1 MKSIRRVLVLAPLC
15 ATLTLAC
22 SSLPP
27 PGSSYDHDANFS
39 SLKTYGW
46 YSDPAED
53 KTVGSSIV
61 DTRFVEDHV
70 KKNIVEILGKK
81 GYRPAGDATPDFY
94 TDYHTRVAAI
104 VQQDQYGRYAWWAM
118 PTYLGTQTYR
128 EGTLAVDVRD
138 ASKKLIWRGWVTKLY
153 GKSPEAIAKNI
164 RRAVE
169 EILASFP
176 PGATPRS

>member
-1 MKSIRRVLVLAPLC
+1 MKSARIFLPPLVALLALS
-15 ATLTLAC
+15 C
-22 SSLPP
+22 SSMPP
-27 PGSSYDHDANFS
+27 PQSSWDHEADFS
-39 SLKTYGW
+39 KLKTFGW

-70 KKNIVEILGKK
+70 KKEVSALLGKK
-81 GYRPAGDATPDFY
+81 GYRPAGDAAPDFY
-94 TDYHTRVAAI
+94 ADYHTRVAAI

-128 EGTLAVDVRD
+128 EGTLAIDVRD
-138 ASKKLIWRGWVTKLY
+138 PSKKLIWRGWVTRLY
-153 GKSPEAIAKNI
+153 GKSPEAIAKDI

-169 EILASFP
+169 QILDMFP
-176 PGATPRS
+176 PGAAPAR